1 MEENIMDNTLTIKNV
16 VLVLLSGQMVENT
29 SVNGTMESSTVK
41 ASISIEMV
49 KKEEAH
55 GTRENVSIGLIQV
68 LESKLNKNQ
77 RTKNDY

>member
-29 SVNGTMESSTVK
+29 SVNGTMESNTVK
-41 ASISIEMV
+41 ASISIETV
-49 KKEEAH
+49 KKEEAR
-55 GTRENVSIGLIQV
+55 GTRENVSIGLILV